1 MTINVAQAMDF
12 DRQVKYLE
20 ALHGVK
26 LLPYQLK
33 LLKLMSD
40 PTKKRIIMFNP
51 INKMKNYIA
60 NMAARAVGKVA
71 GTSSMVH
78 NKEPKDFTPKVTGS
92 VRLNSHHN
100 SKSAR
105 KSRQKRGY

>member
-60 NMAARAVGKVA
+60 NMAARAVEIFHR
-71 GTSSMVH
+71 TSPITVT
-78 NKEPKDFTPKVTGS
+78 PKDFTPKATGS